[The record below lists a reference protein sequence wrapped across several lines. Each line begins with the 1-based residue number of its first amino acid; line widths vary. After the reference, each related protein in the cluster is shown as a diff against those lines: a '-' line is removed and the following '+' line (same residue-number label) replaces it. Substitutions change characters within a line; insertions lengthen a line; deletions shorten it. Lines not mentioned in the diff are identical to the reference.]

1 MENSISRRSF
11 LQKSLVGTAGLLSMP
26 FLSGFKFS
34 PNDTI
39 RLGII
44 GLGRQGTGLMRNFMQ
59 MNGVKVVAVSDV
71 YGIKRKRAEKI
82 LRDYYFKKGEN
93 TDITAY
99 EHYRDLLAR
108 KDIDAV
114 VNATPDHWHALIT
127 IDACKAGKDIYQ
139 EKPLTFTI
147 KEGKAVVHAVRS
159 HRRVLAVG
167 SQQRSDPNFQHAV
180 KMVHKG
186 AIGKL
191 EKVSANV
198 GPFPDPYNLPLK
210 PVPRDLNW
218 ELWLGPNPY
227 VHYNP
232 QLAPPISLD
241 PPQNESYWA
250 KWRYFK
256 ETGGGFITDWG
267 AHNFDIGQWG
277 LAKGGPVKIIP
288 PGYNGTENLTYVYDN
303 GIEMVNEEWQERKG
317 VKFWGSEGWIEVD
330 RSGYNASDKELMP
343 SAKKEGEEDV
353 PYEMGLSHLGNFI
366 HALRNR
372 KDPIVPVEIGHRTCT
387 TCLLGLIA
395 NRLGRPV
402 NWDPSTMYFVDDPE
416 AEKHYHRDY
425 RDGYR
430 L

>member
-1 MENSISRRSF
+1 MKNSISRRDF
-11 LQKSLVGTAGLLSMP
+11 LQKSLVGTAGLFALPMMSS
-26 FLSGFKFS
+26 FRYS

-39 RLGII
+39 RLGVI

-93 TDITAY
+93 TDITTY
-99 EHYRDLLAR
+99 EHYKDVLAR

-114 VNATPDHWHALIT
+114 VIATPDHWHALNT
-127 IDACKAGKDIYQ
+127 IDACKAGKDIYL
-139 EKPLTFTI
+139 EKPLTFSI
-147 KEGKAVVHAVRS
+147 KEGKEVVRAVRN

-167 SQQRSDPNFQHAV
+167 SQQRSDPNFRHAV
-180 KMVHKG
+180 RMVRKG

-191 EKVSANV
+191 EKISANV
-198 GPFPDPYNLPLK
+198 GPFPAPYNLPIK

-232 QLAPPISLD
+232 QLAPPISLE

-250 KWRYFK
+250 KWRSFK
-256 ETGGGFITDWG
+256 ETGGSGITDWG
-267 AHNFDIGQWG
+267 AHNFDIGQWA
-277 LAKGGPVKIIP
+277 LAKGGPVEIIP
-288 PGYNGTENLTYVYDN
+288 PGYNGTEHLTYVYDN
-303 GIEMVNEEWQERKG
+303 GVEMVNEKWQERKG
-317 VKFWGSEGWIEVD
+317 VKFWGSDGWIEVD
-330 RSGYNASDKELMP
+330 RGGYNASDNELMP
-343 SAKKEGEEDV
+343 SAEEEKTGDLR
-353 PYEMGLSHLGNFI
+353 YEMGLSHLGNFI
-366 HALRNR
+366 HGIRNR
-372 KDPIVPVEIGHRTCT
+372 KDPIVPVETGHRTCT

-395 NRLGRPV
+395 NKLGRPV
-402 NWDPSTMYFVDDPE
+402 KWDPTAMYFVDDPE